1 MKKSIFLSLVL
12 SLSIVFAYPNG
23 VQSERLPLPF
33 VILPQPQNVILLN
46 GSGLEPGIL
55 KTVII
60 KGQFSR
66 PVMGNLLSHL
76 TTGDPATKGTL
87 TLILDKSLSS
97 PASDEGYIM
106 TIYNDRVEVISKG
119 EAGLFYGCQ
128 SLEQLLEDALDYD
141 KPVPSCKIT
150 DYPLFHTGQFILI
163 SSTTSII

>member
-1 MKKSIFLSLVL
+1 MCLKYFLLKGSLNSHHFLALVDIDPNYKKLIMKKSIFLSLVL

-55 KTVII
+55 KTVIL

-106 TIYNDRVEVISKG
+106 TVTVTEWR
-119 EAGLFYGCQ
+119 
-128 SLEQLLEDALDYD
+128 
-141 KPVPSCKIT
+141 
-150 DYPLFHTGQFILI
+150 
-163 SSTTSII
+163 